1 MLDRAQKESIV
12 KGLKG
17 DFDKA
22 KAVFLTNI
30 IGISSNDSV
39 EIRKNVREAN
49 GKVIIARNTLLSRAG
64 AGTPAEG
71 MLKDLKGPHAV
82 AVAYD
87 DAAAVAK
94 CLKNASKDHEI
105 VEFKAGILDGTELSI
120 ADLKQLAD
128 LPSRDEM
135 LGTLLATF
143 NAPISAL
150 ARVLYAVQEQK
161 GGSGEEA
168 TEQVAAEEP
177 KDETNE

>member
-1 MLDRAQKESIV
+1 MLNRAQKESIV
-12 KGLKG
+12 EGLKG

-30 IGISSNDSV
+30 IGVSSNDSV

-49 GKVIIARNTLLSRAG
+49 GKMIIARNTLLSRAG
-64 AGTPAEG
+64 VGTPAEG

-82 AVAYD
+82 AIAYE

-94 CLKNASKDHEI
+94 CLKNASKDHEV
-105 VEFKAGILDGTELSI
+105 VEFKAGILDGSELSL

-150 ARVLYAVQEQK
+150 ARVLYAIQEEK
-161 GGSGEEA
+161 EGGSGEA
-168 TEQVAAEEP
+168 TEQAAAEET
-177 KDETNE
+177 KEETNE

>member
-1 MLDRAQKESIV
+1 MLNRAQKESIV
-12 KGLKG
+12 EGLKG
-17 DFDKA
+17 DIDKA

-49 GKVIIARNTLLSRAG
+49 GKMIIARNTLLARAG
-64 AGTPAEG
+64 VGTPAEE
-71 MLKDLKGPHAV
+71 MLKSLKGPHAV
-82 AVAYD
+82 AIAYE

-94 CLKNASKDHEI
+94 CLKNASKDHEV
-105 VEFKAGILDGTELSI
+105 VEFKAGVLDGTELSL

-128 LPSRDEM
+128 LPSREEM

-150 ARVLYAVQEQK
+150 ARVLYAIQEEK
-161 GGSGEEA
+161 EGGSGEQA
-168 TEQVAAEEP
+168 AAAETKE
-177 KDETNE
+177 ETNE